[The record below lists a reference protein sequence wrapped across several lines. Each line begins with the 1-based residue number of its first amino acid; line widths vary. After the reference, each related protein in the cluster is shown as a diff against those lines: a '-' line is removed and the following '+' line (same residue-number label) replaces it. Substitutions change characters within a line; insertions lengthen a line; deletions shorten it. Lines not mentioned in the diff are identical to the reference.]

1 MQAGDTKKYY
11 HGTLDKTFPVKI
23 TKVTKTRVSF
33 KILEGP
39 LKGASRSMTKK
50 QAEELL

>member
-11 HGTLDKTFPVKI
+11 HGTLDKTFPVK
-23 TKVTKTRVSF
+23 
-33 KILEGP
+33 
-39 LKGASRSMTKK
+39 KGASRSMTKK